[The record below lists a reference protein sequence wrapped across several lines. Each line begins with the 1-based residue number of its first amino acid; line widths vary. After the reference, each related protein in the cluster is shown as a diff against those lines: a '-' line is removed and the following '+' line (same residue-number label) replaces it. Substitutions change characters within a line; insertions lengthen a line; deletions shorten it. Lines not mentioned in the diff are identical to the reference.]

1 MDKFIY
7 VFSLD
12 DVDIL
17 IKAGYSL
24 LRRDDANKIYILAN
38 EDCVYFNFSENPII
52 KHITSN
58 ILSF

>member
-7 VFSLD
+7 VFNLG

-17 IKAGYSL
+17 IKAGYPL
-24 LRRDDANKIYILAN
+24 LRRDDAISIYVFAN
-38 EDCVYFNFSENPII
+38 EDCVNFNFSENPVI
-52 KHITSN
+52 KYTTSN

>member
-7 VFSLD
+7 VFNLD

-17 IKAGYSL
+17 IEAGYSL

-38 EDCVYFNFSENPII
+38 EDCVYFNFSENPTI